1 MPYAIRKMPNKT
13 CYRVYNKRTKR
24 IFSKCT
30 SKTKAKKQMRLL
42 RALENNKKFR
52 ATRRRGTR
60 SKSI

>member
-30 SKTKAKKQMRLL
+30 SKSKANKQMRLL
-42 RALENNKKFR
+42 RALENNKNFR
-52 ATRRRGTR
+52 VTRRRTR